1 MKMLLALAVS
11 SCGLLVAGCF
21 FPPTECLNACSARH
35 QSCVTR
41 AASDSAL
48 QWCDYH
54 LRQCTNQCH
63 GRVEK

>member
-1 MKMLLALAVS
+1 MRVVLALAIMTCS
-11 SCGLLVAGCF
+11 LLGGSCL

-41 AASDSAL
+41 APSDNAL
-48 QWCDYH
+48 QWCDHH

-63 GRVEK
+63 GTGAK